1 MSAQYAHSSA
11 SAIPNCAHHAHDN
24 VVRVLHNRFV
34 DSEWFKGRKRALRIT
49 DAAFGQALGVE
60 RSVANK
66 VINGAVAFNA
76 RRADAVAELF
86 QVTADEILYRAGIT
100 KAEPHALISEHA
112 PTRTT
117 DAGDTVEVVA
127 LDLSISMGP
136 GTLIEEFVEEEPVRF
151 DLALL
156 RAITRAP
163 FTSLRVVKG
172 IGDSMEP
179 TLRTAD
185 RLLIDT
191 SEKMLSR
198 THGIYW
204 VDHLGA
210 HGVKRLRPMGQ
221 GRVLIMS
228 DNPSVPDYDVDADE
242 MRIHGRAIWLMRDL

>member
-1 MSAQYAHSSA
+1 MRAQYAHSANSA
-11 SAIPNCAHHAHDN
+11 SPECAHHAHDN
-24 VVRVLHNRFV
+24 FVCLLHNRFMDV
-34 DSEWFKGRKRALRIT
+34 DWFKHRKQTLKIT
-49 DAAFGQALGVE
+49 DDALGTALGVE

-66 VINGAVAFNA
+66 IVNGKVPLNA
-76 RRADAVAELF
+76 RRADAVAALF
-86 QVTADEILYRAGIT
+86 QVSTDEILFRAGIT
-100 KAEPHALISEHA
+100 KDQPHALVSDHA
-112 PTRTT
+112 PTRSA
-117 DAGDTVEVVA
+117 DAGVTVEVVS

-151 DLALL
+151 DMALL

-228 DNPSVPDYDVDADE
+228 DNPNVPDYDVDADE

>member
-1 MSAQYAHSSA
+1 MSAAYAHSSA
-11 SAIPNCAHHAHDN
+11 PTSPYCAQHAHDN
-24 VVRVLHNRFV
+24 FVRSLHNRFV
-34 DSEWFKGRKRALRIT
+34 DTTWFKERKEALGIT
-49 DAAFGQALGVE
+49 DAAVGRALGVE

-66 VINGAVAFNA
+66 VLNGKTAFNA

-100 KAEPHALISEHA
+100 KEPHALVSDHA
-112 PTRTT
+112 PTRAT
-117 DAGDTVEVVA
+117 DAGDTVEVIS

-151 DLALL
+151 DMALL
-156 RAITRAP
+156 RLITRAP
-163 FTSLRVVKG
+163 FSSLRVVKG

-179 TLRTAD
+179 TLRTND

-198 THGIYW
+198 VHGIYW
-204 VDHLGA
+204 IDHLGA
-210 HGVKRLRPMGQ
+210 HGVKRLRAIGQ
-221 GRVLIMS
+221 GRVQIMS
-228 DNPSVPDYDVDADE
+228 DNPGVPDYDVDAEE

>member
-1 MSAQYAHSSA
+1 MSAQYAHQPQN
-11 SAIPNCAHHAHDN
+11 AIPKRASYAHDKS
-24 VVRVLHNRFV
+24 VRSLHNRPM
-34 DSEWFKGRKRALRIT
+34 DTDWFNERKRALKVT
-49 DAAFGQALGVE
+49 DAALGEALGVD

-66 VINGAVAFNA
+66 VVNGKVAFNA
-76 RRADAVAELF
+76 RRADAVAQLL
-86 QVTADEILYRAGIT
+86 QVTPDEVLFRAGIT
-100 KAEPHALISEHA
+100 KSEPHTIVSDHA
-112 PTRTT
+112 PARTL
-117 DAGDTVEVVA
+117 DAGETVEVVA
-127 LDLSISMGP
+127 LDLSISMGA

-151 DLALL
+151 DIALL

-163 FTSLRVVKG
+163 FASLRVVKG

-179 TLRTAD
+179 TLRTND

-204 VDHLGA
+204 MDHLGA
-210 HGVKRLRPMGQ
+210 HGVKRLRPMGE

-228 DNPSVPDYDVDADE
+228 DNPSVPDYDVDASE